1 MQRAMKRLTPKDAYD
16 RVFRM
21 RRAFQV
27 NHCIPRTI
35 LDMSNKMTVLSC
47 SPAVAQGGV
56 DQA

>member
-27 NHCIPRTI
+27 NHGIPRTMRDI
-35 LDMSNKMTVLSC
+35 SNKMAVLSC
-47 SPAVAQGGV
+47 SPAFAQGGV